1 MTASELPEH
10 PAEPA
15 PGLRMDVFDEGEATA
30 LLPTGVGTL
39 ALLVDGWFESH
50 SAEGGR
56 GAHLAIRQA
65 RRADA
70 VPLVVHVSQVP
81 ALVAALT
88 EVSLRLTQ
96 LWERDGQE
104 YWVGQPAP
112 GGTGP
117 QDSGPVG
124 VVVQP
129 VLESEEDRDER
140 RQARRRFKAEVLE
153 RVHARAPAVLA
164 AFTDAEDEDEVATTL
179 APLLDVPVEMAAEI
193 AQHLQFRELTRAA
206 RSSHDSP

>member
-1 MTASELPEH
+1 MSVSDG
-10 PAEPA
+10 PADVPA
-15 PGLRMDVFDEGEATA
+15 GLQMDVFAGGEATA
-30 LLPTGVGTL
+30 LLPTGVGNL
-39 ALLVDGWFESH
+39 ALLVDGWMESH
-50 SAEGGR
+50 TAEGGR

-65 RRADA
+65 RQADA

-96 LWERDGQE
+96 LWERDGRE
-104 YWVGQPAP
+104 YWAGQPAP

-117 QDSGPVG
+117 QDAGPAG

-140 RQARRRFKAEVLE
+140 RRARRQAKAEVLE
-153 RVHARAPAVLA
+153 RVHGRAPEVLA
-164 AFTDAEDEDEVATTL
+164 AFLDAEDDDEVAASL
-179 APLLDVPVEMAAEI
+179 ASLLDVPLETAADI
-193 AQHLQFRELTRAA
+193 ATHLQFRELTRAA
-206 RSSHDSP
+206 RRSHVVR